1 MASQKH
7 EENIEG
13 IIVEQCEHKLFGLGG
28 CSLLLLVQPISNV
41 GISKGQTNGT
51 NHCNTDDIQVILGDV
66 HTTDGNIQKDT
77 NQRENHC
84 KWNVWNV
91 CHESGDWCIV
101 LDLFPFRLIIFD
113 LLSINNYKMAS
124 STLYSKW
131 MPSTE
136 LIMDS
141 NASYDRNVAEFPT

>member
-1 MASQKH
+1 MLSLLGERRHPGWKEDSNQLGHDHGSGWLKAGEHQMASQKH

-77 NQRENHC
+77 NQRENTANGMYGMC
-84 KWNVWNV
+84 AMTPVT
-91 CHESGDWCIV
+91 GA
-101 LDLFPFRLIIFD
+101 LFLIC
-113 LLSINNYKMAS
+113 SHSA
-124 STLYSKW
+124 
-131 MPSTE
+131 
-136 LIMDS
+136 
-141 NASYDRNVAEFPT
+141 